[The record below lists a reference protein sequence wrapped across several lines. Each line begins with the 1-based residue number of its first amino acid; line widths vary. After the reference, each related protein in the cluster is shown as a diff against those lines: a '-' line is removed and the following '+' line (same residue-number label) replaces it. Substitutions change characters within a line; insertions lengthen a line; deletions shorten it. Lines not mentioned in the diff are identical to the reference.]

1 MAKTLSLQ
9 KKIYFL
15 NFMISRRF
23 IRIKIF
29 QLLFSKISSESGSIS
44 AAETEL
50 LHSFEKTKDLY
61 FLLFSLPLALQQ
73 AALAKIEAGLQKFHP
88 TPEEAQPNRRFVDNA
103 CVQAIADDKA
113 RQAYVEKRGLHW
125 VENGL
130 FVRKLLADIQTR
142 PYYQEY
148 MALPETDYEKDK
160 TLLATIFETE
170 LEDHE
175 VLYELLEDK
184 SLYWADD
191 LAYVLGLILQRLSA
205 HKEGC
210 DFAHPSLFKNLEDKR
225 YALSL
230 LGHAMLHYEEYLDM
244 IRQSVINWEVDR
256 IATTDIALIVLGISE
271 VLSCPTI
278 PVKVSINEMVELSKY
293 YSTPNS
299 KVFVNGLLD
308 KIIQALKAEG
318 KVKKE
323 GRGLVE

>member
-1 MAKTLSLQ
+1 
-9 KKIYFL
+9 
-15 NFMISRRF
+15 MISRRL

-29 QLLFSKISSESGSIS
+29 QLLFSRISSEAGSIA

-50 LHSFEKTKDLY
+50 LHSFEKTRDLY
-61 FLLFSLPLALQQ
+61 FLLLSLPISLQQ
-73 AALAKIEAGLQKFHP
+73 AALSKIEAGLQKFHP
-88 TPEEAQPNRRFVDNA
+88 TPQEAKPNRRFVDNA
-103 CVQAIADDKA
+103 CILALANDKQ
-113 RQAYVEKRGLHW
+113 RQDYAQKRGLHW
-125 VENGL
+125 AEEGL

-148 MALPETDYEKDK
+148 MALPQTDYEKDK
-160 TLLATIFETE
+160 ALIATIFETE

-175 VLYELLEDK
+175 TLYEMLEDR

-191 LAYVLGLILQRLSA
+191 LAYALGLVLQALSM
-205 HKEGC
+205 HREGS
-210 DFAHPSLFKNLEDKR
+210 DFAHLDLFKNADDQH

-230 LGHAMLHYEEYLDM
+230 MGHAMLHYEEYLDL

-256 IATTDIALIVLGISE
+256 IAATDIVLIILGISE

-299 KVFVNGLLD
+299 KVFVNGVLD
-308 KIIQALKAEG
+308 KIVQALKAEG
-318 KVKKE
+318 KIKKE

>member
-1 MAKTLSLQ
+1 
-9 KKIYFL
+9 
-15 NFMISRRF
+15 MISRRL

-29 QLLFSKISSESGSIS
+29 QLLFSKMAEESGSIS

-50 LHSFEKTKDLY
+50 LHSFEKTRDLY
-61 FLLFSLPLALQQ
+61 FLLLSLPLALQQ
-73 AALAKIEAGLQKFHP
+73 AALSKIEGGLQKFHP
-88 TPEEAQPNRRFVDNA
+88 SPEEARPNRRFVDNA
-103 CVQAIADDKA
+103 CIAAISDDKK
-113 RQAYVEKRGLHW
+113 RQTYVEKRGLNW
-125 VENGL
+125 VEEGA
-130 FVRKLLADIQTR
+130 FVRKLFADILTR

-160 TLLATIFETE
+160 ALVAAIFKNE

-175 VLYELLEDK
+175 TLYELLEDK

-191 LAYVLGLILQRLSA
+191 LGYVLGLILQRLSA
-205 HKEGC
+205 QQEGQ
-210 DFAHPSLFKNLEDKR
+210 DFAHPDLFKSPEDKK

-230 LGHAMLHYEEYLDM
+230 LGHAMLHHEEYLNL
-244 IRQSVINWEVDR
+244 IRQSAINWEVDR
-256 IATTDIALIVLGISE
+256 IAATDIALIVLGISE
-271 VLSCPTI
+271 VISCPSI

-308 KIIQALKAEG
+308 KIVQELKAQG

>member
-1 MAKTLSLQ
+1 
-9 KKIYFL
+9 
-15 NFMISRRF
+15 MISRRL

-29 QLLFSKISSESGSIS
+29 QLLFSKMAEESGSIS

-50 LHSFEKTKDLY
+50 LHCFEKTRDLY
-61 FLLFSLPLALQQ
+61 FLLLSLPLALQQ
-73 AALAKIEAGLQKFHP
+73 AALSKIEGGLQKFHP
-88 TPEEAQPNRRFVDNA
+88 SPEEAKPNRRFVDNA
-103 CVQAIADDKA
+103 CIGAIADDKK
-113 RQAYVEKRGLHW
+113 RQTYVEKRGLNW
-125 VENGL
+125 VEEGV

-148 MALPETDYEKDK
+148 MALPQTDFEKDK
-160 TLLATIFETE
+160 ALVAAIFEAE
-170 LEDHE
+170 LEDHDT
-175 VLYELLEDK
+175 LYELLEDK

-191 LAYVLGLILQRLSA
+191 LGYVLGLILQRLSA
-205 HKEGC
+205 LQAGSE
-210 DFAHPSLFKNLEDKR
+210 FAHPDLFKSPEDKR

-230 LGHAMLHYEEYLDM
+230 LGHAMLHYEEYLNL
-244 IRQSVINWEVDR
+244 IRQAVINWEVDR
-256 IATTDIALIVLGISE
+256 IAATDIVLIVLGISE

-299 KVFVNGLLD
+299 RVFVNGLLD
-308 KIIQALKAEG
+308 KIIQELKAQG